1 MLFYGFQP
9 NHYLSLRI
17 FLYKYHFE
25 TPIHLELLPFYILFL
40 YLPILF
46 TNHVNFHQLWR
57 NYNRFVLI
65 HSLFLPRF
73 VYYDLMKLFQI
84 RYLLLRFLSP
94 THFRLPLRLRLRLHH
109 LLLHLLL
116 SFHPQVLIHYVLN
129 YLLGF
134 NLMIFGLFLLYFQI
148 HLDCLIVHYSHLNY
162 PSFYPL
168 ILI

>member
-1 MLFYGFQP
+1 MLFYYFLT
-9 NHYLSLRI
+9 NHYLFLPI
-17 FLYKYHFE
+17 FLCKYQFKI
-25 TPIHLELLPFYILFL
+25 PKHLVFSPFYILFL

-65 HSLFLPRF
+65 HSLFLPQF

-109 LLLHLLL
+109 LLLHLCLHPL
-116 SFHPQVLIHYVLN
+116 PHSITLIIQILHHFHLYHRYVYLN
-129 YLLGF
+129 Y
-134 NLMIFGLFLLYFQI
+134 
-148 HLDCLIVHYSHLNY
+148 
-162 PSFYPL
+162 
-168 ILI
+168 